1 MRTYLSID
9 IDFWNNLEAAERV
22 LTKLLLRRGDIPT
35 IAVMNHQQLLPM
47 VNESNADVLV
57 NIDEHSDLCDTSV
70 SRFECGSWVSY
81 VKWRKNGKYVWLR
94 NNHGTAKGNCNHD
107 ASGWDSG
114 TDWLVTKSYFR
125 GQWTDLCKYL
135 PDCVGIG
142 LCMSPSF
149 SVCGAPELFRMLV
162 KAFDLPYKRGRSK
175 EWFNCTRRPPGIQA
189 A

>member
-70 SRFECGSWVSY
+70 SRVGSLTSNGGRTVSM
-81 VKWRKNGKYVWLR
+81 
-94 NNHGTAKGNCNHD
+94 
-107 ASGWDSG
+107 SGCEITMG
-114 TDWLVTKSYFR
+114 LPKETVTMM
-125 GQWTDLCKYL
+125 L
-135 PDCVGIG
+135 PGGIVVPIG
-142 LCMSPSF
+142 
-149 SVCGAPELFRMLV
+149 
-162 KAFDLPYKRGRSK
+162 
-175 EWFNCTRRPPGIQA
+175 W
-189 A
+189 